1 VPLIESAYSVFEY
14 FSLSILLGK
23 NGAIMLDA
31 SRHAWRGS
39 ELAPEAGRF
48 DLPKEVAE
56 ELIIAV
62 KEHTLSGLPIVE
74 AKVAEFELPET
85 SHLFLVFQMS

>member
-1 VPLIESAYSVFEY
+1 
-14 FSLSILLGK
+14 
-23 NGAIMLDA
+23 MLDA

-74 AKVAEFELPET
+74 AKVAAFELSET
-85 SHLFLVFQMS
+85 SHFISRISDEIGRAHV